1 MPPVFT
7 AALVYLAVVNLA
19 ACAAALVDKRRA
31 RRDEWRIPEST
42 LLLLAALGGSV
53 SMLITMKLIRHKTRK
68 AKFMVGIPVIL
79 ALQLLLDVPAAQERG
94 PVLPAGTLPGHVR
107 VQGAE
112 ESLCEPLPLFPGQF
126 CQTLTSFPV
135 STNPAQPRS
144 GCPAPCNAAGFS
156 LLIRICRPFRFPVK
170 FRLKF

>member
-19 ACAAALVDKRRA
+19 ACAAAIVDKRRA

-79 ALQLLLDVPAAQERG
+79 ALQLLLAA
-94 PVLPAGTLPGHVR
+94 A
-107 VQGAE
+107 
-112 ESLCEPLPLFPGQF
+112 SLALYKGWL
-126 CQTLTSFPV
+126 
-135 STNPAQPRS
+135 
-144 GCPAPCNAAGFS
+144 
-156 LLIRICRPFRFPVK
+156 
-170 FRLKF
+170 

>member
-19 ACAAALVDKRRA
+19 ACAAAIVDKRRA

-79 ALQLLLDVPAAQERG
+79 ALQLLLAA
-94 PVLPAGTLPGHVR
+94 A
-107 VQGAE
+107 
-112 ESLCEPLPLFPGQF
+112 
-126 CQTLTSFPV
+126 
-135 STNPAQPRS
+135 
-144 GCPAPCNAAGFS
+144 
-156 LLIRICRPFRFPVK
+156 LLALYK
-170 FRLKF
+170 GWL

>member
-19 ACAAALVDKRRA
+19 ACAAAIVDKRRA

-79 ALQLLLDVPAAQERG
+79 AQQLLLAA
-94 PVLPAGTLPGHVR
+94 A
-107 VQGAE
+107 
-112 ESLCEPLPLFPGQF
+112 
-126 CQTLTSFPV
+126 
-135 STNPAQPRS
+135 
-144 GCPAPCNAAGFS
+144 
-156 LLIRICRPFRFPVK
+156 LLALYK
-170 FRLKF
+170 GWL

>member
-19 ACAAALVDKRRA
+19 ACAAAIVDKRRA
-31 RRDEWRIPEST
+31 RRDDWRIPEST

-79 ALQLLLDVPAAQERG
+79 ALQLLLAA
-94 PVLPAGTLPGHVR
+94 A
-107 VQGAE
+107 
-112 ESLCEPLPLFPGQF
+112 
-126 CQTLTSFPV
+126 
-135 STNPAQPRS
+135 
-144 GCPAPCNAAGFS
+144 
-156 LLIRICRPFRFPVK
+156 LLALYK
-170 FRLKF
+170 GWL

>member
-7 AALVYLAVVNLA
+7 AALVYLVVVNLA
-19 ACAAALVDKRRA
+19 ACAAAIVDKRRA

-79 ALQLLLDVPAAQERG
+79 ALQLLLAA
-94 PVLPAGTLPGHVR
+94 A
-107 VQGAE
+107 
-112 ESLCEPLPLFPGQF
+112 
-126 CQTLTSFPV
+126 
-135 STNPAQPRS
+135 
-144 GCPAPCNAAGFS
+144 
-156 LLIRICRPFRFPVK
+156 LLALYK
-170 FRLKF
+170 GWM

>member
-19 ACAAALVDKRRA
+19 ACAAAIIDKRRA

-68 AKFMVGIPVIL
+68 AKFMVGRPVIL
-79 ALQLLLDVPAAQERG
+79 ALQLLLAA
-94 PVLPAGTLPGHVR
+94 A
-107 VQGAE
+107 
-112 ESLCEPLPLFPGQF
+112 
-126 CQTLTSFPV
+126 
-135 STNPAQPRS
+135 
-144 GCPAPCNAAGFS
+144 
-156 LLIRICRPFRFPVK
+156 LLALYK
-170 FRLKF
+170 GWL

>member
-7 AALVYLAVVNLA
+7 AALVYLAVVTLA
-19 ACAAALVDKRRA
+19 ACAAVIVDKRRA

-79 ALQLLLDVPAAQERG
+79 ALQLLLAA
-94 PVLPAGTLPGHVR
+94 A
-107 VQGAE
+107 
-112 ESLCEPLPLFPGQF
+112 
-126 CQTLTSFPV
+126 
-135 STNPAQPRS
+135 
-144 GCPAPCNAAGFS
+144 
-156 LLIRICRPFRFPVK
+156 LLALYK
-170 FRLKF
+170 GWL

>member
-19 ACAAALVDKRRA
+19 ACAAAIVDKRRA

-79 ALQLLLDVPAAQERG
+79 ALQLLLAA
-94 PVLPAGTLPGHVR
+94 A
-107 VQGAE
+107 
-112 ESLCEPLPLFPGQF
+112 
-126 CQTLTSFPV
+126 
-135 STNPAQPRS
+135 
-144 GCPAPCNAAGFS
+144 
-156 LLIRICRPFRFPVK
+156 LLALYK
-170 FRLKF
+170 DWL

>member
-7 AALVYLAVVNLA
+7 AALVNLADVKLA
-19 ACAAALVDKRRA
+19 ACDAAIVDKRRA

-79 ALQLLLDVPAAQERG
+79 ALQLLLAA
-94 PVLPAGTLPGHVR
+94 A
-107 VQGAE
+107 
-112 ESLCEPLPLFPGQF
+112 
-126 CQTLTSFPV
+126 
-135 STNPAQPRS
+135 
-144 GCPAPCNAAGFS
+144 
-156 LLIRICRPFRFPVK
+156 LLALYK
-170 FRLKF
+170 GWL

>member
-7 AALVYLAVVNLA
+7 AALVYLVVVNLA
-19 ACAAALVDKRRA
+19 ACAAAIVDKRRA

-79 ALQLLLDVPAAQERG
+79 ALQLLLAAAIALYWNFLQ
-94 PVLPAGTLPGHVR
+94 
-107 VQGAE
+107 
-112 ESLCEPLPLFPGQF
+112 
-126 CQTLTSFPV
+126 
-135 STNPAQPRS
+135 
-144 GCPAPCNAAGFS
+144 
-156 LLIRICRPFRFPVK
+156 
-170 FRLKF
+170 

>member
-1 MPPVFT
+1 MPPVWT

-19 ACAAALVDKRRA
+19 ACAAAIIDKRRA

-79 ALQLLLDVPAAQERG
+79 ALQLLLAA
-94 PVLPAGTLPGHVR
+94 A
-107 VQGAE
+107 
-112 ESLCEPLPLFPGQF
+112 
-126 CQTLTSFPV
+126 
-135 STNPAQPRS
+135 
-144 GCPAPCNAAGFS
+144 
-156 LLIRICRPFRFPVK
+156 LLALYK
-170 FRLKF
+170 GWL

>member
-1 MPPVFT
+1 MPPAFT

-19 ACAAALVDKRRA
+19 ACAAAIVDKRRA

-79 ALQLLLDVPAAQERG
+79 ALQLLLAA
-94 PVLPAGTLPGHVR
+94 A
-107 VQGAE
+107 
-112 ESLCEPLPLFPGQF
+112 
-126 CQTLTSFPV
+126 
-135 STNPAQPRS
+135 
-144 GCPAPCNAAGFS
+144 
-156 LLIRICRPFRFPVK
+156 LLALYK
-170 FRLKF
+170 GWL

>member
-19 ACAAALVDKRRA
+19 ACAAAIVDKRRA

-79 ALQLLLDVPAAQERG
+79 ALQLLLAA
-94 PVLPAGTLPGHVR
+94 A
-107 VQGAE
+107 
-112 ESLCEPLPLFPGQF
+112 
-126 CQTLTSFPV
+126 
-135 STNPAQPRS
+135 
-144 GCPAPCNAAGFS
+144 
-156 LLIRICRPFRFPVK
+156 LLALYKGWV
-170 FRLKF
+170 

>member
-7 AALVYLAVVNLA
+7 VALVYLAVVNLA
-19 ACAAALVDKRRA
+19 ACAAAIVDKRRA

-79 ALQLLLDVPAAQERG
+79 ALQLLLAA
-94 PVLPAGTLPGHVR
+94 A
-107 VQGAE
+107 
-112 ESLCEPLPLFPGQF
+112 
-126 CQTLTSFPV
+126 
-135 STNPAQPRS
+135 
-144 GCPAPCNAAGFS
+144 
-156 LLIRICRPFRFPVK
+156 LLALYK
-170 FRLKF
+170 GWL

>member
-19 ACAAALVDKRRA
+19 ACAAAIVDKRRA

-42 LLLLAALGGSV
+42 LLRLAALGGSV

-79 ALQLLLDVPAAQERG
+79 ALQLLLAA
-94 PVLPAGTLPGHVR
+94 A
-107 VQGAE
+107 
-112 ESLCEPLPLFPGQF
+112 
-126 CQTLTSFPV
+126 
-135 STNPAQPRS
+135 
-144 GCPAPCNAAGFS
+144 
-156 LLIRICRPFRFPVK
+156 LLALYK
-170 FRLKF
+170 GWL

>member
-19 ACAAALVDKRRA
+19 ACAAAIIDKRRA

-79 ALQLLLDVPAAQERG
+79 ALQLLLAA
-94 PVLPAGTLPGHVR
+94 A
-107 VQGAE
+107 
-112 ESLCEPLPLFPGQF
+112 
-126 CQTLTSFPV
+126 
-135 STNPAQPRS
+135 
-144 GCPAPCNAAGFS
+144 
-156 LLIRICRPFRFPVK
+156 LLALYK
-170 FRLKF
+170 GWL

>member
-19 ACAAALVDKRRA
+19 ACAAAIVDKRRA

-42 LLLLAALGGSV
+42 LLLLAAVGGSV

-79 ALQLLLDVPAAQERG
+79 ALQLLLAA
-94 PVLPAGTLPGHVR
+94 A
-107 VQGAE
+107 
-112 ESLCEPLPLFPGQF
+112 
-126 CQTLTSFPV
+126 
-135 STNPAQPRS
+135 
-144 GCPAPCNAAGFS
+144 
-156 LLIRICRPFRFPVK
+156 LLALYK
-170 FRLKF
+170 GWL

>member
-19 ACAAALVDKRRA
+19 ACAAAIVDKRRA

-79 ALQLLLDVPAAQERG
+79 ALQLLLAA
-94 PVLPAGTLPGHVR
+94 A
-107 VQGAE
+107 
-112 ESLCEPLPLFPGQF
+112 
-126 CQTLTSFPV
+126 
-135 STNPAQPRS
+135 
-144 GCPAPCNAAGFS
+144 
-156 LLIRICRPFRFPVK
+156 LLALYK
-170 FRLKF
+170 GWM